1 MEQTTVKKERVNIL
15 LIREVGVVTGTILL
29 FSIFTAA
36 IGKNWL
42 SIASLKPLLHVT
54 SLLGVMVVG
63 QSLLIISG
71 EFDLSV
77 GSVFGLAGINF
88 IAFIGRGL
96 GVWSSFLIVM
106 IISGLIGLLNAV
118 VTLKGRVPSLI
129 ATLGSMFIFRGL
141 AYFITA
147 GFPATLRRGMGHHFL
162 IRIFGGSFFLNNSLL
177 WCLGL
182 TLIFTFIL
190 SRTVFGNRVFG
201 VGGDARSAWS
211 RGVNVFKVKTTCFII
226 CSMLAGFG
234 GVLAVSELQSAH
246 TTLGNRMELQA
257 IASAVIGGVALTGG
271 IGSIWGAV
279 IGSLML
285 SMISSGLVMMGA
297 PAYWFITF
305 VGIVLVLGVL
315 GNNALM
321 GWARRRYFR

>member
-1 MEQTTVKKERVNIL
+1 MEQITVKKERVNIFL
-15 LIREVGVVTGTILL
+15 VREIGVVVGTILL
-29 FSIFTAA
+29 FLIFTGF
-36 IGKNWL
+36 IGRNWV
-42 SIASLKPLLHVT
+42 SIASLKPLLHVA
-54 SLLGVMVVG
+54 SLLGVMVIG

-88 IAFIGRGL
+88 IAFIGKGL
-96 GVWSSFLIVM
+96 GVWPSFLIVM
-106 IISGLIGLLNAV
+106 VISGLIGLLNAV
-118 VTLKGRVPSLI
+118 VTLKGKVPSLI
-129 ATLGSMFIFRGL
+129 TTLGSMFIFRGL

-147 GFPATLRRGMGHHFL
+147 GFPATLRRGTADHFL
-162 IRIFGGSFFLNNSLL
+162 IRLFGGSFYLNNSLL
-177 WCLGL
+177 WCFGL
-182 TLIFTFIL
+182 TVIFTFIL

-201 VGGDARSAWS
+201 VGGDSRSAWS
-211 RGVNVFKVKTTCFII
+211 RGVNVFKVKMTCFII
-226 CSMLAGFG
+226 CSMLAAFG
-234 GVLAVSELQSAH
+234 GVLAVAEMQSAH

-271 IGSIWGAV
+271 IGSVWGAV
-279 IGSLML
+279 IGTVML

-321 GWARRRYFR
+321 SWARRRYFR